1 MRLRRRKDRG
11 DKGTLKNIIISS
23 IVTTSNDNGQ
33 DNHNIE
39 TRMTGRRRSK
49 DLPLLPFLLLPLF
62 LYSMRRRK
70 GGRIHFDVIN

>member
-11 DKGTLKNIIISS
+11 NKGTLKNIIISS

-33 DNHNIE
+33 DNHNIG

-49 DLPLLPFLLLPLF
+49 DLPLLPFFTSPAISLF
-62 LYSMRRRK
+62 NEKEKRRENP
-70 GGRIHFDVIN
+70 F